1 MNQVTFLTLFSILFL
16 FSSPKEAKYSS
27 HTDAIKVSAA
37 LADAIHYDE
46 GSFNNME
53 MVHSH
58 TIINL
63 DQLNPNNQRPFI
75 TTWKTDNPGPSNDDQ
90 ITIPTAPGETY
101 AYTVDWGDGSSDS
114 DVMGDITHTY
124 TTAGTY
130 TVSVSGVFPRIF
142 FETAAADKD
151 KLLSIEQWGDN
162 PWVSMRGAFY
172 GCSNLRGQFSDSPD
186 LTNVT
191 NMQQMF
197 LGARIFNSNI
207 GDWDV
212 SNVTN
217 MRGLF
222 QNATSFNQ
230 YIGDWDVSN
239 VTNMSSLFFN
249 TRVFNQDIGK
259 WDVSSVTNM
268 SSMFRATATFNQD
281 LGDWDFSSVLSMPN
295 MFNGALEFNQD
306 IGSWNVDG
314 VYNMSFMFLNAYSFN
329 RNVENYDALL
339 NGWSSLSSLQS
350 GVSFDGGGSQ
360 YCQSTAGRQKLI
372 DDYGWV
378 ITDGGRSEDCV
389 TESGGRPF
397 VTTWKTDNP
406 GTSSDNQITIP
417 TFPGETYDYN
427 VDWGDSSSD
436 NGVTGDI
443 THTYVSPGTYTVS
456 ISGTFPRI
464 YFNQLDLGPQG
475 PAPIGDARKIITIE
489 QWGDNSWTSMN
500 EAFAGCR
507 LLQGNF
513 TDAPDLT
520 NVTNMSNMFNDARI
534 FNHPIGDW
542 DVSNVTD
549 MSGLLNEVFDF
560 NQPIGDWDVS
570 NVTSMQYMFGSD
582 GAFNQDIGSWDVG
595 NVTNMAGMFSASS
608 DFNQD
613 IGSWDVGNV
622 TDMAGMFANALLFNQ
637 DIGGWDVSNVTDM
650 SNMFFYGAPPI
661 LNVPGFNQ
669 DISAWDVGNVKN
681 MAGMFESTGFFNQD
695 IGNWNVS
702 NVENMQDMFKRTEVF
717 NQDIGGWEVG
727 NVKNMVSMF
736 SLAKSF
742 DKDIGNWNVG
752 NVETMFRMFED
763 SNLSIENYDA
773 TLNGWSTQQLQ
784 NGVTF
789 DGGDSQYCD
798 AEAARQRLIDDYG
811 WVITDGGRLKDCGTE
826 GGDRFFVT
834 TWKTNNTG
842 TSADNQITI
851 PTFPGETYEYTVD
864 WGDGN
869 TDTAVSGNITH
880 TYATSETYTVSISG
894 VFPRIYFET
903 AGDKDKL
910 LSIEQWG
917 DNPWVSMRGAF
928 AGCSN
933 LQGNFSD
940 SPDLSNVTNMRRMFN
955 GATSFNHPI
964 ENWDVSSI
972 KDMSSSFRDA
982 SSFNQDIGDW
992 DVSNVTE
999 MSRMFYQA
1007 TSFNG
1012 FIGSWDVGN
1021 VIDMSR
1027 MFFRAST
1034 FNQDIA
1040 SWDVSSVKDMS
1051 SMFEGPVIF
1060 NQEIGDWD
1068 VSQVTVMT
1076 KMFHNTLAFNQDIGG
1091 WDVSNLQDMDA
1102 MFYNALAFNQNIG
1115 DWNVGQVTTMQNMFN
1130 GAKILDQNLGAWD
1143 VGRVTDME
1151 NMFNRV
1157 DLSIENYDAILNGWG
1172 SLSSLQSNITL
1183 GVGTNTFCDGKVAK
1197 QRLTDSFGWVITDG
1211 GEDCSSITQF
1221 STEVVKNEIPFDIS
1235 IYPNPSSDMITISVD
1250 APAEIK
1256 EIKVYDLAGRLV
1268 QTTNVF
1274 RRVPSN
1280 EYSLDVSYFNAGTY
1294 YIQATDSLGSVYQQ
1308 QLLIN

>member
-1 MNQVTFLTLFSILFL
+1 MNQVTFLTLFSIFFL
-16 FSSPKEAKYSS
+16 FSSPKEAKHSS

-46 GSFNNME
+46 GSFNNKE

-90 ITIPTAPGETY
+90 ITIPTASGETY

-114 DVMGDITHTY
+114 DVTGDITHTY
-124 TTAGTY
+124 ATAGTY

-222 QNATSFNQ
+222 QNAISFNQ

-314 VYNMSFMFLNAYSFN
+314 VYNMSFMFFNAYSFN

-339 NGWSSLSSLQS
+339 NGWTSLSSLQS

-360 YCQSTAGRQKLI
+360 YCQGTAGRQKLI

-406 GTSSDNQITIP
+406 GTSSDNRITIP
-417 TFPGETYDYN
+417 TFPGETYDY
-427 VDWGDSSSD
+427 
-436 NGVTGDI
+436 
-443 THTYVSPGTYTVS
+443 
-456 ISGTFPRI
+456 
-464 YFNQLDLGPQG
+464 
-475 PAPIGDARKIITIE
+475 
-489 QWGDNSWTSMN
+489 
-500 EAFAGCR
+500 
-507 LLQGNF
+507 
-513 TDAPDLT
+513 
-520 NVTNMSNMFNDARI
+520 
-534 FNHPIGDW
+534 
-542 DVSNVTD
+542 
-549 MSGLLNEVFDF
+549 
-560 NQPIGDWDVS
+560 
-570 NVTSMQYMFGSD
+570 
-582 GAFNQDIGSWDVG
+582 
-595 NVTNMAGMFSASS
+595 
-608 DFNQD
+608 
-613 IGSWDVGNV
+613 
-622 TDMAGMFANALLFNQ
+622 
-637 DIGGWDVSNVTDM
+637 
-650 SNMFFYGAPPI
+650 
-661 LNVPGFNQ
+661 
-669 DISAWDVGNVKN
+669 
-681 MAGMFESTGFFNQD
+681 
-695 IGNWNVS
+695 
-702 NVENMQDMFKRTEVF
+702 
-717 NQDIGGWEVG
+717 
-727 NVKNMVSMF
+727 
-736 SLAKSF
+736 
-742 DKDIGNWNVG
+742 
-752 NVETMFRMFED
+752 
-763 SNLSIENYDA
+763 
-773 TLNGWSTQQLQ
+773 
-784 NGVTF
+784 
-789 DGGDSQYCD
+789 
-798 AEAARQRLIDDYG
+798 
-811 WVITDGGRLKDCGTE
+811 
-826 GGDRFFVT
+826 
-834 TWKTNNTG
+834 
-842 TSADNQITI
+842 
-851 PTFPGETYEYTVD
+851 TVD

-869 TDTAVSGNITH
+869 TDTGVSGNITH

-917 DNPWVSMRGAF
+917 NNPWVSMRGAF

-933 LQGNFSD
+933 LQGNYSD

-1060 NQEIGDWD
+1060 NQDIGDWD

-1091 WDVSNLQDMDA
+1091 WDVSNLQDMNA

-1130 GAKILDQNLGAWD
+1130 GAKILNQNLGAWD

-1172 SLSSLQSNITL
+1172 ILSSLQSNITL

-1221 STEVVKNEIPFDIS
+1221 STEVVENEIPFDIS

-1256 EIKVYDLAGRLV
+1256 EIKVYDLAGRVV
-1268 QTTNVF
+1268 QTTKVF

-1294 YIQATDSLGSVYQQ
+1294 YLQATDSLEKVYQQ